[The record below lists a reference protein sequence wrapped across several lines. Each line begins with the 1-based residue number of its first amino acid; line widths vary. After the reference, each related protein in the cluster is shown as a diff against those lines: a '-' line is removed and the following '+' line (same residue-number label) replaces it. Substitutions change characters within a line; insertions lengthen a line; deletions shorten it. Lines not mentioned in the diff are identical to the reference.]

1 VPILRLDGWIGL
13 SNKVINYASTFQGA
27 NVPGTNIKQVE
38 ATERS
43 SLIKVSSYSID
54 LDLTTGAE
62 NFRVKTTVKFAGL
75 KPGATTY
82 IDCVG
87 STVISSKLNGVDFDP
102 KFDGETIYLPA
113 LAAENLL
120 EIEHDGIYSNS
131 GEGLHR
137 FVDPADNEVYLYT
150 QFETGDAR
158 RMYAC
163 FDQPDQKATFRI
175 STISPKHWEVIS
187 NYGIESTK
195 ELDGEK
201 KFIQFAESQV
211 ISTYVTAIVAG
222 AYTSV
227 HDEYKGEKTIPLGIY
242 ARKSFFQ
249 YVDAANIFEVTKQG
263 FAYFEKTF
271 GLAYPFGKYDQIA
284 VAEYN
289 WGAMENVGCVT
300 FHEDVLIFR
309 SKVTERNY
317 VSRAT
322 TIHHEMAHM
331 WFGDLVT
338 MKWWEDLWLNESFAE
353 WASYQS
359 VSESTKY
366 KEAWTEFNSLR
377 KNWAYRVDQLTT
389 THPIATEMEDLDAVR
404 TNFDGISYAK
414 GASVLQQLVA
424 HVGRDNFLKGLRL
437 YFAKHAYGNT
447 TLKDLIDQLE
457 AASGRDLTPWV
468 STWLRTAGVNTLRP
482 VIAIDGDMY
491 KSISIKQ
498 EVPTMPV
505 GSTELR
511 PHRLHVG
518 LFDINAGKLSRRTS
532 VELDI
537 AGALTEVTELAGQKL
552 ADLVLI
558 NDKDQ
563 TYAKLRFDDRS
574 IATMKSH
581 LGTLDDSLARGL
593 IWASLWDSCRDGELS
608 ATDYIAIALSALA
621 TESDISIVSATLMQ
635 IDTAIW
641 AYAHPS
647 HREALRL
654 QVASAVEAMLDA
666 AKSGS
671 DHQMQFARGFANN
684 AVTPAQFERIKAMLS
699 GSINGLVIDA
709 EIRWYLFLCGVKRG
723 VFGAADIESESAKD
737 ATAHGKQ
744 YTAYAYAAL
753 PNKAAKAEAF
763 KSITT
768 DNLSNTIHAYKCRG
782 FNENIHHELLAD
794 FVDQYFDVLLKVWET
809 KGFEIAETTATLLFP
824 TWVISDATV
833 KKAQHWLDFTG
844 KDASNALRR
853 TILEGR
859 DAMTRALKA
868 QAADL

>member
-1 VPILRLDGWIGL
+1 
-13 SNKVINYASTFQGA
+13 
-27 NVPGTNIKQVE
+27 VPGTNIKQVE
-38 ATERS
+38 AAERS

-87 STVISSKLNGVDFDP
+87 SKVISAKLNGSDFDP
-102 KFDGETIYLPA
+102 QFDGETIYLPA
-113 LAAENLL
+113 LAADNVL
-120 EIEHDGIYSNS
+120 EIEHDGVYSNS

-137 FVDPADNEVYLYT
+137 FVDPADDEVYLYT

-163 FDQPDQKATFRI
+163 FDQPDQKATFTI
-175 STISPKHWEVIS
+175 STITPKHWEVIS
-187 NYGIESTK
+187 NYGVESTK
-195 ELDGEK
+195 ELDGDR
-201 KFIQFAESQV
+201 KFTQFAESQV
-211 ISTYVTAIVAG
+211 IATYVTAIVAG

-242 ARKSFFQ
+242 ARKSFFK
-249 YVDAANIFEVTKQG
+249 YVDAENIFEVTKQG

-366 KEAWTEFNSLR
+366 TEAWTEFNSLR
-377 KNWAYRVDQLTT
+377 KSWAYRVDQLTT

-424 HVGRDNFLKGLRL
+424 HVGRDNFIKGLRL
-437 YFAKHAYGNT
+437 YFAKHQYGNT

-482 VIAIDGDMY
+482 VIEIAGDSY

-498 EVPTMPV
+498 EAPLMPI
-505 GSTELR
+505 GSKELR

-518 LFDINAGKLSRRTS
+518 LFDINAGKLTRRTS
-532 VELDI
+532 VELDVV
-537 AGALTEVTELAGQKL
+537 GALTEVTGLSGQKV

-574 IATMKSH
+574 ITTMKSH

-608 ATDYIAIALSALA
+608 TTDYIAIALSALK
-621 TESDISIVSATLMQ
+621 TESDISIVAATYLQ

-641 AYAHPS
+641 AYAKPAN
-647 HREALRL
+647 RDALRL
-654 QVASAVEAMLDA
+654 QVADATEAMLSA
-666 AKSGS
+666 AVAGS
-671 DHQMQFARGFANN
+671 DHQMQFARAFANN
-684 AVTPAQFERIKAMLS
+684 AITPAHFEKLKAILN

-709 EIRWYLFLCGVKRG
+709 EIRWYLFICGVKRG
-723 VFGAADIESESAKD
+723 VFGPAEIAAESAQD
-737 ATAHGKQ
+737 NTAHGKQ
-744 YTAYAYAAL
+744 YTAYANAAT
-753 PNKAAKAEAF
+753 PTTEAKSAAF
-763 KSITT
+763 KAITT
-768 DNLSNTIHAYKCRG
+768 DNLSNTIHAYMSRG
-782 FNENIHHELLAD
+782 FNENIHNEILAD
-794 FVDQYFDVLLKVWET
+794 FVDPYFDAILKVWDT
-809 KGFEIAETTATLLFP
+809 KGFEIAESTATLLFP
-824 TWVISDATV
+824 AWVISEETV
-833 KKAQHWLDFTG
+833 KKSQHWLDVTG
-844 KDASNALRR
+844 KDSSHALRR
-853 TILEGR
+853 AITEGR
-859 DAMTRALKA
+859 DAMSRALKA
-868 QAADL
+868 RNADK

>member
-1 VPILRLDGWIGL
+1 M
-13 SNKVINYASTFQGA
+13 
-27 NVPGTNIKQVE
+27 PGTNIKQVE
-38 ATERS
+38 AAERS
-43 SLIKVSSYSID
+43 AIIKVASYAID

-87 STVISSKLNGVDFDP
+87 ARVISAKLNGADFDP
-102 KFDGETIYLPA
+102 RFDGETIYLPA
-113 LAAENLL
+113 LAAENVL
-120 EIEHDGIYSNS
+120 EIEHDGVYSNS

-137 FVDPADNEVYLYT
+137 FVDPADDEVYLYT

-163 FDQPDQKATFRI
+163 FDQPDQKATFAI
-175 STISPKHWEVIS
+175 STITPAHWEIIS
-187 NYGIESTK
+187 NYAVESTK
-195 ELDGEK
+195 DLGNQK
-201 KFIQFAESQV
+201 KFTQFATSQV

-242 ARKSFFQ
+242 ARKSFFKH
-249 YVDAANIFEVTKQG
+249 VDAENIFEVTKQG

-338 MKWWEDLWLNESFAE
+338 MQWWNDLWLNESFAE

-366 KEAWTEFNSLR
+366 TEAWTEFNSLR

-424 HVGRDNFLKGLRL
+424 HVGRDNFITGLRR
-437 YFAKHAYGNT
+437 YFAKHAFGNT

-468 STWLRTAGVNTLRP
+468 ATWLRTAGVNTLRP
-482 VIAIDGDMY
+482 VITQSGDTY
-491 KSISIKQ
+491 TSLSIKQ
-498 EVPTMPV
+498 EPPTMPV

-518 LFDINAGKLSRRTS
+518 LFDIQGQKLVRRTS

-537 AGALTEVTELAGQKL
+537 AGALTEVTAFTGQKS

-563 TYAKLRFDDRS
+563 SYAKLRFDERS

-581 LGTLDDSLARGL
+581 LGSLDDSLARGL

-608 ATDYIAIALSALA
+608 ATDYIAIALAALK
-621 TESDISIVSATLMQ
+621 TESDISIVSATLGQ
-635 IDTAIW
+635 IDTALW

-647 HREALRL
+647 HRAALRL
-654 QVASAVEAMLDA
+654 QVATAIEAALDA
-666 AKSGS
+666 AKAGS
-671 DHQMQFARGFANN
+671 DHQLQFAKGFANT
-684 AVTPAQFERIKAMLS
+684 AITPAQLARIAAMLG
-699 GSINGLVIDA
+699 GSIAGLTIDA
-709 EIRWYLFLCGVKRG
+709 ELRWFLFICGVKRG
-723 VFGAADIESESAKD
+723 VFGPADIENELALDK
-737 ATAHGKQ
+737 TAHGKQ
-744 YTAYAYAAL
+744 YGAMAYAQI
-753 PNKAAKAEAF
+753 PSKDAKAKAF
-763 KSITT
+763 SAITT
-768 DNLSNTIHAYKCRG
+768 ADLSNTIHSYTCRG
-782 FNENIHHELLAD
+782 FNDPLHSEILSE
-794 FVDQYFDVLLKVWET
+794 FVDEYFDVLLKVWET
-809 KGFEIAETTATLLFP
+809 KGYEIAETTATLLFP
-824 TWVISDATV
+824 SWVISDATV
-833 KKAQHWLDFTG
+833 AKAQHWLDVTG
-844 KDASNALRR
+844 KDASHALRR
-853 TILEGR
+853 TILESR
-859 DAMTRALKA
+859 DAMVRALKA
-868 QAADL
+868 QAADQ

>member
-1 VPILRLDGWIGL
+1 M
-13 SNKVINYASTFQGA
+13 
-27 NVPGTNIKQVE
+27 PGTNIKQAE
-38 ATERS
+38 AIERS
-43 SLIKVSSYSID
+43 ALVKVKSYRID

-62 NFRVKTTVKFAGL
+62 NFRVITTISFAGL
-75 KPGATTY
+75 KPGASTY

-87 STVISSKLNGVDFDP
+87 SKVISASLNGVDFDP
-102 KFDGETIYLPA
+102 NFDGETIYIPEI
-113 LAAENLL
+113 AAENVLV
-120 EIEHDGIYSNS
+120 IEHDGVYSNT

-137 FVDPADNEVYLYT
+137 FVDPVDNEVYLYT

-163 FDQPDQKATFRI
+163 FDQPDQKATFTI
-175 STISPKHWEVIS
+175 STITPKHWEVIS

-195 ELDGEK
+195 GLDGDR
-201 KFIQFAESQV
+201 KFIQFAQSQV

-222 AYTSV
+222 PYTSV

-249 YVDAANIFEVTKQG
+249 YVDAENIFEVTKQG

-338 MKWWEDLWLNESFAE
+338 MKWWDDLWLNESFAE

-366 KEAWTEFNSLR
+366 KQAWTEFNSLR

-389 THPIATEMEDLDAVR
+389 THPIATEMVDLDAVR

-424 HVGRDNFLKGLRL
+424 HVGRDNFIKGLRL
-437 YFAKHAYGNT
+437 YFAKHAFGNT

-482 VIAIDGDMY
+482 VIEVSGDTY
-491 KSISIKQ
+491 ASISIQQ

-511 PHRLHVG
+511 SHRLHVG
-518 LFDINAGKLSRRTS
+518 IFDIVGDKLTRRTS
-532 VELDI
+532 VELDVE
-537 AGALTEVTELAGQKL
+537 GALTEVKALASAKV

-563 TYAKLRFDDRS
+563 TYAKLRFDHRS

-581 LGTLDDSLARGL
+581 LGSLDDSLARGL

-608 ATDYIAIALSALA
+608 ATDYVTIALNALKS
-621 TESDISIVSATLMQ
+621 ESDISIVSATLMQ

-641 AYAHPS
+641 AYANPTKRDALRAHVGQS
-647 HREALRL
+647 VEALL
-654 QVASAVEAMLDA
+654 DASAA
-666 AKSGS
+666 GS
-671 DHQMQFARGFANN
+671 DHQMAFARAFANF
-684 AVTPAQFERIKAMLS
+684 AFTPAHYDRIKAILD

-709 EIRWYLFLCGVKRG
+709 EIRWYIFICGVKRG
-723 VFGAADIESESAKD
+723 LFGPADIQAESKKD
-737 ATAHGKQ
+737 ETAHGKQ
-744 YTAYAYAAL
+744 YTARANASMPSKDAKL
-753 PNKAAKAEAF
+753 KAF
-763 KSITT
+763 NSITT
-768 DNLSNTIHAYKCRG
+768 DNLSNTIHSYTCLG
-782 FNENIHHELLAD
+782 FNENIHHDVLAD
-794 FVDQYFDVLLKVWET
+794 FVDPYFDSMLKVWET
-809 KGFEIAETTATLLFP
+809 KGYEIAETTATLLFP
-824 TWVISDATV
+824 TWVITPETLAKSE
-833 KKAQHWLDFTG
+833 HWLNVTG
-844 KDASNALRR
+844 KDAAHSLRR
-853 TILEGR
+853 AITEGR
-859 DAMTRALKA
+859 DAMARALKA
-868 QAADL
+868 RSADK

>member
-1 VPILRLDGWIGL
+1 MTKEQP
-13 SNKVINYASTFQGA
+13 
-27 NVPGTNIKQVE
+27 VPGTNIKQIE
-38 ATERS
+38 AAERS
-43 SLIKVSSYSID
+43 EIVKVKSYRID

-62 NFRVKTTVKFAGL
+62 NFRVKTTVTFAGL
-75 KPGATTY
+75 KPGATTF

-87 STVISSKLNGVDFDP
+87 SKVISAKLNGVEFDP

-113 LAAENLL
+113 IAAENIL
-120 EIEHDGIYSNS
+120 EIEHDGIYSNT

-137 FVDPADNEVYLYT
+137 FVDPVDNEVYLYT

-163 FDQPDQKATFRI
+163 FDQPDQKATFTI
-175 STISPKHWEVIS
+175 STITPKHWEVIS

-195 ELDGEK
+195 DLDGDR
-201 KFIQFAESQV
+201 KFLQFAQSQV

-222 AYTSV
+222 PYTSV

-242 ARKSFFQ
+242 ARKSFFK
-249 YVDAANIFEVTKQG
+249 YVDAENIFEVTKQG

-322 TIHHEMAHM
+322 TIHHETAHM

-338 MKWWEDLWLNESFAE
+338 MKWWDDLWLNESFAE
-353 WASYQS
+353 WASYTS

-366 KEAWTEFNSLR
+366 KHAWTEFNSLR
-377 KNWAYRVDQLTT
+377 KNWAYRVDQLST

-424 HVGRDNFLKGLRL
+424 HVGRDNFIKGLRL
-437 YFAKHAYGNT
+437 YF
-447 TLKDLIDQLE
+447 
-457 AASGRDLTPWV
+457 

-482 VIAIDGDMY
+482 VIEIDGANY

-498 EVPTMPV
+498 EAPTMPI
-505 GSTELR
+505 GSKELR

-518 LFDINAGKLSRRTS
+518 LFDISGDKLARRTS

-537 AGALTEVTELAGQKL
+537 AGELTPVTALAGEKV

-563 TYAKLRFDDRS
+563 TYAKLRFDERS

-581 LGTLDDSLARGL
+581 LGGLDDSLARGL

-608 ATDYIAIALSALA
+608 ATDYVTIALNALKS
-621 TESDISIVSATLMQ
+621 ESDISIVSATLMQ

-641 AYAHPS
+641 AYADPAKRDS
-647 HREALRL
+647 LRGYLAQSVEALL
-654 QVASAVEAMLDA
+654 DASAP
-666 AKSGS
+666 GS
-671 DHQMQFARGFANN
+671 DHQMAFARAFANF
-684 AVTPAQFERIKAMLS
+684 AVTPAHHVRIKAILD

-709 EIRWYLFLCGVKRG
+709 EIRWYIFICGVKRG
-723 VFGAADIESESAKD
+723 VFGPTDIESESAKD
-737 ATAHGKQ
+737 QTAHGKQ
-744 YTAYAYAAL
+744 YTARAYASMPTKEAKS
-753 PNKAAKAEAF
+753 KAFHSA
-763 KSITT
+763 IT
-768 DNLSNTIHAYKCRG
+768 DDLSNTIHSYTCLG

-794 FVDQYFDVLLKVWET
+794 FVDPYFDSMLKVWET
-809 KGFEIAETTATLLFP
+809 KSYEIAEASAILLFP
-824 TWVISDATV
+824 SWVITPETLT
-833 KKAQHWLDFTG
+833 KAEHWLNVTG

-853 TILEGR
+853 AITEGR
-859 DAMTRALKA
+859 DAMSRALKA
-868 QAADL
+868 RAADK

>member
-1 VPILRLDGWIGL
+1 M
-13 SNKVINYASTFQGA
+13 
-27 NVPGTNIKQVE
+27 PGTNIKQAE
-38 ATERS
+38 AAERS
-43 SLIKVSSYSID
+43 GLIKVSSYRID

-62 NFRVKTTVKFAGL
+62 NFRVKTSIAFAGL

-87 STVISSKLNGVDFDP
+87 AKVISAKLNGVDFDP
-102 KFDGETIYLPA
+102 KFDGETIFLPA
-113 LAAENLL
+113 IAAENIL

-137 FVDPADNEVYLYT
+137 FVDPADDEVYLYT

-158 RMYAC
+158 RMYPC
-163 FDQPDQKATFRI
+163 FDQPDQKATFTI
-175 STISPKHWEVIS
+175 STITPKHWEVIS
-187 NYGIESTK
+187 NYSVESSK
-195 ELDGEK
+195 ELGGDK

-242 ARKSFFQ
+242 ARKSFFK
-249 YVDAANIFEVTKQG
+249 YVDAENIFEVTKQG

-338 MKWWEDLWLNESFAE
+338 MKWWDDLWLNESFAE

-366 KEAWTEFNSLR
+366 TEAWTEFNSLR
-377 KNWAYRVDQLTT
+377 KNWAYRVDQLST

-424 HVGRDNFLKGLRL
+424 HVGRDNFIKGLRL
-437 YFAKHAYGNT
+437 YFSKHAFGNT
-447 TLKDLIDQLE
+447 TLKDLIDELE

-468 STWLRTAGVNTLRP
+468 ATWLRTAGVNTLRP
-482 VIAIDGDMY
+482 VIEINGDTY
-491 KSISIKQ
+491 KKLSIAQ
-498 EVPTMPV
+498 EVPTMPI
-505 GSTELR
+505 GSKELR

-518 LFDINAGKLSRRTS
+518 LFDIKDGALTRRKS

-537 AGALTEVTELAGQKL
+537 AGAITEVTALAGEKL

-558 NDKDQ
+558 NDRDQ

-574 IATMKSH
+574 IETMKSH
-581 LGTLDDSLARGL
+581 LGTLNDSLARGL

-608 ATDYIAIALSALA
+608 ASSYISIALNTLKS
-621 TESDISIVSATLMQ
+621 ESDISIVAATLMQ
-635 IDTAIW
+635 IDTALF
-641 AYAHPS
+641 AYAS
-647 HREALRL
+647 NSNRESLRGT
-654 QVASAVEAMLDA
+654 VATAIESMLDA
-666 AKSGS
+666 AKPGS
-671 DHQMQFARGFANN
+671 DHQLQFAKSFANTAVTSDQFAR
-684 AVTPAQFERIKAMLS
+684 VKSILD
-699 GSINGLVIDA
+699 GSVNGLVIDA
-709 EIRWYLFLCGVKRG
+709 ELRWSIFISGVKRG
-723 VFGAADIESESAKD
+723 IFGPADIDRETELDK
-737 ATAHGKQ
+737 TAHGKQ
-744 YTAYAYAAL
+744 YGAMAYAAI
-753 PNKAAKAEAF
+753 PTADAKNATFA
-763 KSITT
+763 SVTV
-768 DNLSNTIHAYKCRG
+768 DDLSNTIHSYKCRG
-782 FNENIHHELLAD
+782 FNDPLHSEILSG
-794 FVDQYFDVLLKVWET
+794 FVDRYFDVLLKVWET

-824 TWVISDATV
+824 SWVISEDTV
-833 KKAQHWLDFTG
+833 KKAQHWLDVTG
-844 KDASNALRR
+844 KDASHALRR

-868 QAADL
+868 RASDS

>member
-1 VPILRLDGWIGL
+1 M
-13 SNKVINYASTFQGA
+13 
-27 NVPGTNIKQVE
+27 PGTNIKQVE
-38 ATERS
+38 AAERS
-43 SLIKVSSYSID
+43 TIVKTESYRID

-87 STVISSKLNGVDFDP
+87 SKVISAKLNGVDFDP

-113 LAAENLL
+113 IAAENIL
-120 EIEHDGIYSNS
+120 EIEHDGVYSNS

-163 FDQPDQKATFRI
+163 FDQPDQKATFTI
-175 STISPKHWEVIS
+175 STITPKHWEVIS

-195 ELDGEK
+195 DVDGDR
-201 KFIQFAESQV
+201 KFIQFAQSQV

-222 AYTSV
+222 AYMSV

-242 ARKSFFQ
+242 ARKSFFK
-249 YVDAANIFEVTKQG
+249 YVDAENVFEVTKQG

-424 HVGRDNFLKGLRL
+424 HVGRDNFIKGLRL

-482 VIAIDGDMY
+482 VIAVDGDSY
-491 KSISIKQ
+491 KSISIQQ
-498 EVPTMPV
+498 EAPTMPV
-505 GSTELR
+505 GSKELR

-518 LFDINAGKLSRRTS
+518 LFDIQGEKLSRRTS
-532 VELDI
+532 VELDV
-537 AGALTEVTELAGQKL
+537 AGALTEVTALAGQKV

-581 LGTLDDSLARGL
+581 LGKLDDSLARGL

-608 ATDYIAIALSALA
+608 TSDYVAIALNALK
-621 TESDISIVSATLMQ
+621 TESDISIVAATYLQ
-635 IDTAIW
+635 FETAIW
-641 AYAHPS
+641 AYANPAKRDS
-647 HREALRL
+647 LRT
-654 QVASAVEAMLDA
+654 QVADA
-666 AKSGS
+666 TAAALANAAPGS
-671 DHQMQFARGFANN
+671 DHQMQFARAFANN
-684 AVTPAQFERIKAMLS
+684 AITPAHMEKLKEILN
-699 GSINGLVIDA
+699 GSEKGLVIDA
-709 EIRWYLFLCGVKRG
+709 EIRWYIFICGVKRG
-723 VFGAADIESESAKD
+723 VFGPAEIEAESAKD
-737 ATAHGKQ
+737 NTAHGKQ
-744 YTAYAYAAL
+744 YTAYAYAAI
-753 PNKAAKAEAF
+753 PTKEAKAAAF
-763 KSITT
+763 KSVTT
-768 DNLSNTIHAYKCRG
+768 DNLSNTIHSYMCRG
-782 FNENIHHELLAD
+782 FNENIHHELLAG
-794 FVDQYFDVLLKVWET
+794 FVDQYFDAILKVWET

-824 TWVISDATV
+824 SWVISDETV
-833 KKAQHWLDFTG
+833 KKAQHWLDVTG

-853 TILEGR
+853 AVTEGR
-859 DAMTRALKA
+859 DAMSRALKA
-868 QAADL
+868 RLADK

>member
-1 VPILRLDGWIGL
+1 
-13 SNKVINYASTFQGA
+13 
-27 NVPGTNIKQVE
+27 VPGTNIKQVE
-38 ATERS
+38 AAERS
-43 SLIKVSSYSID
+43 ALIQVSSYAID

-62 NFRVKTTVKFAGL
+62 NFRVKTTVTFAGL

-87 STVISSKLNGVDFDP
+87 ARVISAKLNGADFDP
-102 KFDGETIYLPA
+102 RFDGETIYLPA
-113 LAAENLL
+113 LAAENVL
-120 EIEHDGIYSNS
+120 EIEHDGVYSNS

-137 FVDPADNEVYLYT
+137 FVDPADDEVYLYT

-163 FDQPDQKATFRI
+163 FDQPDQKATFAI
-175 STISPKHWEVIS
+175 STITPAHWEIIS
-187 NYGIESTK
+187 NYAVEAIKDLGNQ
-195 ELDGEK
+195 K
-201 KFIQFAESQV
+201 KFTQFATSQV

-242 ARKSFFQ
+242 ARKSFFKH
-249 YVDAANIFEVTKQG
+249 VDAENIFEVTKQG

-338 MKWWEDLWLNESFAE
+338 MQWWNDLWLNESFAE

-366 KEAWTEFNSLR
+366 TEAWTEFNSLR

-424 HVGRDNFLKGLRL
+424 HVGRDNFITGLRR
-437 YFAKHAYGNT
+437 YFAKHAFGNT

-468 STWLRTAGVNTLRP
+468 ATWLRTAGVNTLRP
-482 VIAIDGDMY
+482 VITLSGDTY
-491 KSISIKQ
+491 TSLSIKQ
-498 EVPTMPV
+498 EAPTMPV

-518 LFDINAGKLSRRTS
+518 LFDIQGQKLVRRTS

-537 AGALTEVTELAGQKL
+537 AGALTEVTAFTGQKS

-563 TYAKLRFDDRS
+563 SYAKLRFDERS

-581 LGTLDDSLARGL
+581 LGSLDDSLARGL

-608 ATDYIAIALSALA
+608 ATDYIAIALAALKS
-621 TESDISIVSATLMQ
+621 ESDISIVSATLGQ
-635 IDTAIW
+635 IDTALW

-647 HREALRL
+647 HRAALRL
-654 QVASAVEAMLDA
+654 QVATAIEAALDA
-666 AKSGS
+666 TKAGS
-671 DHQMQFARGFANN
+671 DHQLQFAKGFANT
-684 AVTPAQFERIKAMLS
+684 AITPAQLARIAAMLA
-699 GSINGLVIDA
+699 GSITGLTIDA
-709 EIRWYLFLCGVKRG
+709 ELRWYLFICGVKRG
-723 VFGAADIESESAKD
+723 VFGPSDIENELALDK
-737 ATAHGKQ
+737 TAHGKQ
-744 YTAYAYAAL
+744 YGAMAYAQI
-753 PNKAAKAEAF
+753 PNKDAKAKAF
-763 KSITT
+763 SAITT
-768 DNLSNTIHAYKCRG
+768 ADLSNTIHSYTCRG
-782 FNENIHHELLAD
+782 FNDPLHTEILGD
-794 FVDQYFDVLLKVWET
+794 FVDEYFDVLLKVWQT
-809 KGFEIAETTATLLFP
+809 KGYEIAETTATLLFP
-824 TWVISDATV
+824 SWVISDATV
-833 KKAQHWLDFTG
+833 AKAQHWLDVTG
-844 KDASNALRR
+844 KDASHALRR
-853 TILEGR
+853 TILESR
-859 DAMTRALKA
+859 DAMVRALKA
-868 QAADL
+868 QVADQ

>member
-1 VPILRLDGWIGL
+1 M
-13 SNKVINYASTFQGA
+13 
-27 NVPGTNIKQVE
+27 PGTNIKQVE
-38 ATERS
+38 AAERS
-43 SLIKVSSYSID
+43 SLIKVSRYSID

-62 NFRVKTTVKFAGL
+62 NFRVKTVVHFAGL

-87 STVISSKLNGVDFDP
+87 SKVISAKLNGVDFDP
-102 KFDGETIYLPA
+102 KFDGETIFLPA
-113 LAAENLL
+113 IAAENVL

-137 FVDPADNEVYLYT
+137 FVDPADDEVYLYT

-163 FDQPDQKATFRI
+163 FDQPDQKATFKI
-175 STISPKHWEVIS
+175 STITPKHWEVIS
-187 NYGIESTK
+187 NYGIEATKISMEIASSHNLLSRRSSLHMSQQSLQVHISQFMMSTRARR
-195 ELDGEK
+195 
-201 KFIQFAESQV
+201 QFLLESMLV
-211 ISTYVTAIVAG
+211 NLSSNMSMLKISLKSPSKVLL
-222 AYTSV
+222 TSRR
-227 HDEYKGEKTIPLGIY
+227 P
-242 ARKSFFQ
+242 
-249 YVDAANIFEVTKQG
+249 
-263 FAYFEKTF
+263 F

-366 KEAWTEFNSLR
+366 THAWTEFNSLR

-424 HVGRDNFLKGLRL
+424 HVGRDNFIKGLRL
-437 YFAKHAYGNT
+437 YFAKHQYGNT

-482 VIAIDGDMY
+482 VIEIDGDSY

-498 EVPTMPV
+498 EAPSMPV
-505 GSTELR
+505 GSKELR

-518 LFDINAGKLSRRTS
+518 LFDIKGDKLSRRTS
-532 VELDI
+532 VELDV

-608 ATDYIAIALSALA
+608 TSDYVTIALNALK
-621 TESDISIVSATLMQ
+621 TESDISIVAATYLQ
-635 IDTAIW
+635 FETAIW
-641 AYAHPS
+641 AYANPAK
-647 HREALRL
+647 RDALRA
-654 QVASAVEAMLDA
+654 QVADATAAMLATA
-666 AKSGS
+666 APAS
-671 DHQMQFARGFANN
+671 DHQMQFAKAFANN
-684 AVTPAQFERIKAMLS
+684 AITPAHMEKLKAILN
-699 GSINGLVIDA
+699 GSENGLVIDA
-709 EIRWYLFLCGVKRG
+709 EIRWYIFICGVKRG
-723 VFGAADIESESAKD
+723 VFTVADIEAESAKD
-737 ATAHGKQ
+737 NTAHGKQ
-744 YTAYAYAAL
+744 YTAYAHAAL
-753 PNKAAKAEAF
+753 PTKEAKDAAF

-768 DNLSNTIHAYKCRG
+768 DNLSNTIHSYMCRG
-782 FNENIHHELLAD
+782 FNENIHHELLAG
-794 FVDQYFDVLLKVWET
+794 FVDQYFDAILKVWET

-824 TWVISDATV
+824 SWVIGEETV
-833 KKAQHWLDFTG
+833 KKAQHWLDVTG
-844 KDASNALRR
+844 KDASHALRR
-853 TILEGR
+853 SVTEGR
-859 DAMTRALKA
+859 DAMSRAIKA
-868 QAADL
+868 RAADK

>member
-1 VPILRLDGWIGL
+1 M
-13 SNKVINYASTFQGA
+13 
-27 NVPGTNIKQVE
+27 PGTNIKQVE

-43 SLIKVSSYSID
+43 AIIKVASYAID

-87 STVISSKLNGVDFDP
+87 ARVISAKLNGADFDP
-102 KFDGETIYLPA
+102 RFDGETIYLPA
-113 LAAENLL
+113 LAAENVL
-120 EIEHDGIYSNS
+120 EIEHDGVYSNS

-137 FVDPADNEVYLYT
+137 FVDPADDEVYLYT

-163 FDQPDQKATFRI
+163 FDQPDQKATFAI
-175 STISPKHWEVIS
+175 STITPDHWEIIS
-187 NYGIESTK
+187 NYAIESTK
-195 ELDGEK
+195 DLGSKK
-201 KFIQFAESQV
+201 KFTQFATSQV

-242 ARKSFFQ
+242 ARKSFFKH
-249 YVDAANIFEVTKQG
+249 VDAANIFEVTKQG

-338 MKWWEDLWLNESFAE
+338 MQWWNDLWLNESFAE

-366 KEAWTEFNSLR
+366 TEAWTEFNSLR

-424 HVGRDNFLKGLRL
+424 HVGRDNFITGLRR
-437 YFAKHAYGNT
+437 YFAKHAFGNT

-468 STWLRTAGVNTLRP
+468 ATWLRTAGVNTLRP
-482 VIAIDGDMY
+482 VIALNGDTY
-491 KSISIKQ
+491 ASLSIKQ
-498 EVPTMPV
+498 QVPTMPV

-518 LFDINAGKLSRRTS
+518 LFDIQGSKLVRRTS
-532 VELDI
+532 VELDV
-537 AGALTEVTELAGQKL
+537 AGALTEVTAFAGQKC

-563 TYAKLRFDDRS
+563 TYAKLRFDERS

-581 LGTLDDSLARGL
+581 LGSLDDSLARGL

-608 ATDYIAIALSALA
+608 ATDYIAIALAALKN
-621 TESDISIVSATLMQ
+621 ESDISIVSATLGQ
-635 IDTAIW
+635 IDTALW
-641 AYAHPS
+641 AFAHPS
-647 HREALRL
+647 HRAALRL
-654 QVASAVEAMLDA
+654 QVATAIEAALDA
-666 AKSGS
+666 AKAGS
-671 DHQMQFARGFANN
+671 DHQLQFAKGFANT
-684 AVTPAQFERIKAMLS
+684 AITPAQLERIKAILG
-699 GSINGLVIDA
+699 GSITGLTIDA
-709 EIRWYLFLCGVKRG
+709 ELRWFLFICGVKRG
-723 VFGAADIESESAKD
+723 VFGPADIEKELALDK
-737 ATAHGKQ
+737 TAHGKQ
-744 YTAYAYAAL
+744 YGAMAYAQI
-753 PNKAAKAEAF
+753 PSKEAKATAF
-763 KSITT
+763 SSITT
-768 DNLSNTIHAYKCRG
+768 DDLSNTIHSYKCRG
-782 FNENIHHELLAD
+782 FNDPLHTEILSD
-794 FVDQYFDVLLKVWET
+794 FVDEYFDVLLKVWET
-809 KGFEIAETTATLLFP
+809 KGYEIAETTATLLFP
-824 TWVISDATV
+824 SWVISEATV
-833 KKAQHWLDFTG
+833 KKAQHWLDVTG
-844 KDASNALRR
+844 KDASHSLRR
-853 TILEGR
+853 TILESR
-859 DAMTRALKA
+859 DAMVRALKA
-868 QAADL
+868 QAADQ

>member
-1 VPILRLDGWIGL
+1 M
-13 SNKVINYASTFQGA
+13 
-27 NVPGTNIKQVE
+27 PGTNIKQVE
-38 ATERS
+38 AAERS

-87 STVISSKLNGVDFDP
+87 SKVISAKLNGSDFDP
-102 KFDGETIYLPA
+102 QFDGETIYLPA
-113 LAAENLL
+113 LAADNVL
-120 EIEHDGIYSNS
+120 EIEHDGVYSNS

-137 FVDPADNEVYLYT
+137 FVDPADDEVYLYT

-163 FDQPDQKATFRI
+163 FDQPDQKATFTI
-175 STISPKHWEVIS
+175 STITPKHWEVIS
-187 NYGIESTK
+187 NYGVESTK
-195 ELDGEK
+195 ELDGDR
-201 KFIQFAESQV
+201 KFTQFAESQV
-211 ISTYVTAIVAG
+211 IATYVTAIVAG

-242 ARKSFFQ
+242 ARKSFFK
-249 YVDAANIFEVTKQG
+249 YVDAENIFEVTKQG

-366 KEAWTEFNSLR
+366 TEAWTEFNSLR
-377 KNWAYRVDQLTT
+377 KSWAYRVDQLTT

-424 HVGRDNFLKGLRL
+424 HVGRDNFIKGLRL
-437 YFAKHAYGNT
+437 YFAKHQYGNT

-482 VIAIDGDMY
+482 VIEIAGDSY

-498 EVPTMPV
+498 EAPLMPI
-505 GSTELR
+505 GSKELR

-518 LFDINAGKLSRRTS
+518 LFDINAGKLTRRTS
-532 VELDI
+532 VELDVV
-537 AGALTEVTELAGQKL
+537 GALTEVTGLSGQKV

-574 IATMKSH
+574 ITTMKSH

-608 ATDYIAIALSALA
+608 TTDYIAIALSALK
-621 TESDISIVSATLMQ
+621 TESDISIVAATYLQ

-641 AYAHPS
+641 AYAKPAN
-647 HREALRL
+647 RDALRL
-654 QVASAVEAMLDA
+654 QVADATEAMLSA
-666 AKSGS
+666 AVAGS
-671 DHQMQFARGFANN
+671 DHQMQFARAFANN
-684 AVTPAQFERIKAMLS
+684 AITPAHFEKLKAILN

-709 EIRWYLFLCGVKRG
+709 EIRWYLFICGVKRG
-723 VFGAADIESESAKD
+723 VFGPAEIAAESAQD
-737 ATAHGKQ
+737 NTAHGKQ
-744 YTAYAYAAL
+744 YTAYANAAT
-753 PNKAAKAEAF
+753 PTTEAKSAAF
-763 KSITT
+763 KAITT
-768 DNLSNTIHAYKCRG
+768 DNLSNTIHAYMSRG
-782 FNENIHHELLAD
+782 FNENIHNEILAD
-794 FVDQYFDVLLKVWET
+794 FVDPYFDAILKVWDT
-809 KGFEIAETTATLLFP
+809 KGFEIAESTATLLFP
-824 TWVISDATV
+824 AWVISEETV
-833 KKAQHWLDFTG
+833 KKSQHWLDVTG
-844 KDASNALRR
+844 KDSSHALRR
-853 TILEGR
+853 AITEGR
-859 DAMTRALKA
+859 DAMSRALKA
-868 QAADL
+868 RNADK

>member
-1 VPILRLDGWIGL
+1 M
-13 SNKVINYASTFQGA
+13 
-27 NVPGTNIKQVE
+27 PGTNIKQAE
-38 ATERS
+38 AIERS
-43 SLIKVSSYSID
+43 ALVKVKSYRID

-62 NFRVKTTVKFAGL
+62 NFRVITTISFAGL
-75 KPGATTY
+75 KPGASTY

-87 STVISSKLNGVDFDP
+87 SKVISASLNGVDFDP
-102 KFDGETIYLPA
+102 NFDGETIYIPEI
-113 LAAENLL
+113 AAENVLV
-120 EIEHDGIYSNS
+120 IEHDGVYSNT

-137 FVDPADNEVYLYT
+137 FVDPVDNEVYLYT

-163 FDQPDQKATFRI
+163 FDQPDQKATFTI
-175 STISPKHWEVIS
+175 STITPKHWEVIS

-195 ELDGEK
+195 GLDGDR
-201 KFIQFAESQV
+201 KFIQFAQSQL

-222 AYTSV
+222 PYTSV

-249 YVDAANIFEVTKQG
+249 YVDAENIFEVTKQG

-338 MKWWEDLWLNESFAE
+338 MKWWDDLWLNESFAE

-366 KEAWTEFNSLR
+366 KQAWTEFNSLR

-389 THPIATEMEDLDAVR
+389 THPIATEMVDLDAVR

-424 HVGRDNFLKGLRL
+424 HVGRDNFIKGLRL
-437 YFAKHAYGNT
+437 YFAKHAFGNT

-482 VIAIDGDMY
+482 VIEVSGDTY
-491 KSISIKQ
+491 ASISIQQ

-511 PHRLHVG
+511 SHRLHVG
-518 LFDINAGKLSRRTS
+518 LFDIVGDKLTRRTS
-532 VELDI
+532 VELDVE
-537 AGALTEVTELAGQKL
+537 GALTEVKALASAKV

-563 TYAKLRFDDRS
+563 TYAKLRFDHRS

-581 LGTLDDSLARGL
+581 LGSLDDSLARGL

-608 ATDYIAIALSALA
+608 ATDYVTIALNALKS
-621 TESDISIVSATLMQ
+621 ESDISIVSATLMQ

-641 AYAHPS
+641 AYANPTKRDALRAHVGQS
-647 HREALRL
+647 VEALL
-654 QVASAVEAMLDA
+654 DASAA
-666 AKSGS
+666 GS
-671 DHQMQFARGFANN
+671 DHQMAFARAFANF
-684 AVTPAQFERIKAMLS
+684 AFTPAHYDRIKAILD

-709 EIRWYLFLCGVKRG
+709 EIRWYIFICGVKRG
-723 VFGAADIESESAKD
+723 LFGPADIQAESKKD
-737 ATAHGKQ
+737 ETAHGKQ
-744 YTAYAYAAL
+744 YTARANASMPSKDAKL
-753 PNKAAKAEAF
+753 KAF
-763 KSITT
+763 NSITT
-768 DNLSNTIHAYKCRG
+768 DNLSNTIHSYTCLG
-782 FNENIHHELLAD
+782 FNENIHHDVLAD
-794 FVDQYFDVLLKVWET
+794 FVDPYFDSMLKVWET
-809 KGFEIAETTATLLFP
+809 KGYEIAETTATLLFP
-824 TWVISDATV
+824 TWVITPETLAKSE
-833 KKAQHWLDFTG
+833 HWLNVTG
-844 KDASNALRR
+844 KDAAHSLRR
-853 TILEGR
+853 AITEGR
-859 DAMTRALKA
+859 DAMARALKA
-868 QAADL
+868 RSADK